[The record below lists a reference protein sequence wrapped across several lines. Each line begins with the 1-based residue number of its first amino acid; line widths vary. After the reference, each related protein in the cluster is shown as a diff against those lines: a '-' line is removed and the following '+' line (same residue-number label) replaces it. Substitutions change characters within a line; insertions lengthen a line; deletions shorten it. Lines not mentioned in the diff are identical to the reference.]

1 MIYTKEC
8 VICGK
13 LFKSTYNMQKT
24 CSFECSLKLSDL
36 AKARYIEKAKAK
48 RAAERKTYIKKCI
61 ICGKVF
67 RTNKTRQR
75 TCSQECS
82 KEHNRNQSREHARDR
97 KYQPKP
103 NNEGKKVI
111 KSRKATNIPSVS
123 EIAAEA
129 NKLGMSYG
137 KYVAMQALKAV
148 SV

>member
-1 MIYTKEC
+1 MIYEREC

-13 LFKSTYNMQKT
+13 PYKSTHNMKKT

-36 AKARYIEKAKAK
+36 AKARYLEKAKAK
-48 RAAERKTYIKKCI
+48 REAERKTYLKKCI
-61 ICGKVF
+61 ICGNVF
-67 RTNKTRQR
+67 RTSNTRQR

-82 KEHNRNQSREHARDR
+82 KEHNRNQSREHARNR

-103 NNEGKKVI
+103 NNDEKKVI

-129 NKLGMSYG
+129 NRLGMSYG